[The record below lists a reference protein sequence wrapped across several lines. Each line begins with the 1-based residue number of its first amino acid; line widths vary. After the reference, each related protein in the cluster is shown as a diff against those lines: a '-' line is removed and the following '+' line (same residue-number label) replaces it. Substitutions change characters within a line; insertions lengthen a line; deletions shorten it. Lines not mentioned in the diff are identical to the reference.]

1 MSDIKYFPR
10 IFIEL
15 YWSKVWRLNRI
26 EQNWTE
32 QKRTEQNRREQKR
45 TQLRVIKL
53 NIGDSIKITL
63 EYDVWTKNDI
73 STKRNKNILKINFYK
88 NLIKNMKKS
97 LLGKQVFNE
106 SLESL
111 NWIQHR
117 NTVKSAIWNT
127 FGTKKKQFH
136 LVMCFNLSES
146 I

>member
-10 IFIEL
+10 IFIGDS
-15 YWSKVWRLNRI
+15 SKSL
-26 EQNWTE
+26 EM
-32 QKRTEQNRREQKR
+32 
-45 TQLRVIKL
+45 KL
-53 NIGDSIKITL
+53 NEGWFNQTLVIQLNFSDSIKITL